1 MKITIPTTL
10 KDITLRQYQKYS
22 YKLDELEKLEADE
35 SLKIQSKISTLCGI
49 SMSDVMNI
57 EMVDVW
63 KISNILDNILRQE
76 NDYVEKVN
84 LKGTK
89 FGWLPDLDSMK
100 WGEFLDLNNNISNW
114 ETMHIAM
121 GVLYRP
127 IIKEDTKGRY
137 AVEDYQGDKY
147 HEQIKDITMDAVVG
161 SMVFFWNLGMD
172 LVMAI
177 TKSLEDKEMKF
188 QKQVNLLE
196 SGVGMRQ
203 STNLLTE
210 MLQNLK
216 K

>member
-1 MKITIPTTL
+1 MKITIPSSL
-10 KDITLRQYQKYS
+10 KDITLRQYQKYE
-22 YKLDELEKLEADE
+22 YKLEELEKLEVDE

-49 SMSDVMNI
+49 SMTDVLNI

-76 NDYVEKVN
+76 PELVEKVN
-84 LKGTK
+84 LNGTK
-89 FGWLPDLDSMK
+89 FGWLPELDGMK
-100 WGEFLDLNNNISNW
+100 YGEFLDLNNNVSNW

-127 IIKEDTKGRY
+127 IIKEDSRGRY
-137 AVEDYQGDKY
+137 AVEDYMGDKY
-147 HEQIKDITMDAVVG
+147 HEQIKDITMDVVVG

-172 LVMAI
+172 CVMAI
-177 TKSLEDKEMKF
+177 HKSLGDKEMIF

-196 SGVGMRQ
+196 SGVGLQQ
-203 STNLLTE
+203 SMNYVTE
-210 MLQNLK
+210 MLQSLK